1 MNRVVIFSYGCRRK
15 VLRSVLCILILCGLC
30 GFISLCRAQ
39 QRSSTVNRSEER
51 SPEAEAE
58 LQTGIR
64 LTHEGHF
71 AEAIPHLL
79 AAQGRVPEAYAASF
93 DLALCYVA
101 TGHSDDAIRILTKW
115 TGGEHDT
122 DVYNLLAQAYVGN
135 AQSREALDSLEKA
148 AAVTPQNE
156 KLYLLIAD
164 ACMGSQNYALG
175 LQVVDL
181 GLRHLPDS
189 ARLHYQR
196 GMFLSLLDQFDSGKN
211 DLELARRLAPGNTIA
226 FVAAAQESMFEGD
239 VPEAIR
245 VAREGIKTGHQ
256 DFLLQTLLGEA
267 LLRSGIAPGQPEFDE
282 ARNAL
287 ETSVGERPNY
297 AGSQLALGKL
307 YLLEDR
313 TSDAIAHL
321 EAARQLNAGNPAVY
335 SNLATAYRKQG
346 NVQQAQSALAILAKL
361 NHEQAEKIRLAPGD
375 RKVGYGEAAAAAPK

>member
-1 MNRVVIFSYGCRRK
+1 MKSAV
-15 VLRSVLCILILCGLC
+15 CILMLYGV
-30 GFISLCRAQ
+30 ISPCSAQ
-39 QRSSTVNRSEER
+39 QGSSSVSKFQDH

-58 LQTGIR
+58 LQSGIR
-64 LTHEGHF
+64 LTHDGHF
-71 AEAIPHLL
+71 SEAIPHLL
-79 AAQGRVPEAYAASF
+79 AAQGRVSEAYAASF

-101 TGHSDDAIRILTKW
+101 TGHSGAAIRILAKL
-115 TGGEHDT
+115 TGDEHDA

-135 AQSREALDSLEKA
+135 GQSKEALDSLEKA

-156 KLYLLIAD
+156 KLYLFIAD

-189 ARLHYQR
+189 PRLHYQR

-211 DLELARRLAPGNTIA
+211 DLELARRLAPESTIA
-226 FVAAAQESMFEGD
+226 FVVAAQESMFEGN
-239 VPEAIR
+239 VPDAIR
-245 VAREGIKTGHQ
+245 VAREGIKSGHQ

-267 LLRSGIAPGQPEFDE
+267 LLRSGIRPGQPEFVE
-282 ARNAL
+282 AQNVL

-307 YLLEDR
+307 YLLENR

-321 EAARQLNAGNPAVY
+321 EAARQLNAGDPAVY

-346 NVQQAQSALAILAKL
+346 NLQQAESALAILAKL
-361 NHEQAEKIRLAPGD
+361 NHEQAEKIRSAPGD
-375 RKVGYGEAAAAAPK
+375 RKVGYGEPGGAEAPK

>member
-1 MNRVVIFSYGCRRK
+1 M
-15 VLRSVLCILILCGLC
+15 RSGLFILILY
-30 GFISLCRAQ
+30 GFISLCSAQ
-39 QRSSTVNRSEER
+39 QRSSAVNKSGEH
-51 SPEAEAE
+51 SLDAEAE
-58 LQTGIR
+58 LQIGIR
-64 LTHEGHF
+64 LTHDGHF

-101 TGHSDDAIRILTKW
+101 TGDSNHAIRILTKW
-115 TGGEHDT
+115 TGGDHDA
-122 DVYNLLAQAYVGN
+122 DVYNLLAQAYVEN
-135 AQSREALDSLEKA
+135 AQSEKALDSLQKA

-164 ACMGSQNYALG
+164 ACVGSQNYALG

-196 GMFLSLLDQFDSGKN
+196 GMFLSLMDQFDSGKN
-211 DLELARRLAPGNTIA
+211 DFEMARRLAPENTIA
-226 FVAAAQESMFEGD
+226 FVAAAQESMFEGN

-245 VAREGIKTGHQ
+245 VAREGIKSGHQ

-287 ETSVGERPNY
+287 EASVSERPNY

-307 YLLEDR
+307 YLLENR
-313 TSDAIAHL
+313 FNDAIAHL
-321 EAARQLNAGNPAVY
+321 EAARQLNAGNAAVY

-361 NHEQAEKIRLAPGD
+361 NHEQAEKIRSAPGE
-375 RKVGYGEAAAAAPK
+375 RKVGYGEAAGAAAPEGIPK